1 MPDNVLWI
9 PGQIFSVVVGMIV
22 LFGAGL
28 AFGLRD
34 RMRVKPGSSGH
45 RPAEEQG
52 ETETIGPDGYIDSF
66 TGRVAEGGGSIPM
79 AAKIIAAVLVV
90 AYFAYLFLFWQSG

>member
-9 PGQIFSVVVGMIV
+9 PGQVFSVVVGMIV
-22 LFGAGL
+22 LLGAGL

-45 RPAEEQG
+45 RPAEEQ
-52 ETETIGPDGYIDSF
+52 EESERIGPDGYIDSF
-66 TGRVAEGGGSIPM
+66 AGVISEGGGSLPT
-79 AAKIIAAVLVV
+79 AGKIIIAVIVV